1 MIRIQSRILL
11 GWLFFGIWL
20 RRFLIGLPFGLPF
33 GLPLR
38 RNALRL
44 NYLNEIFYIYRSYGI
59 NYQKSIYN
67 NMVFYNNQRKG
78 KFMNLGVKG
87 L

>member
-11 GWLFFGIWL
+11 GWLFFRIWL
-20 RRFLIGLPFGLPF
+20 RRFLIGLPFGLP
-33 GLPLR
+33 LR

-44 NYLNEIFYIYRSYGI
+44 SYLNEIFYFYRSYGI

-67 NMVFYNNQRKG
+67 NMVFYNNQWKG
-78 KFMNLGVKG
+78 IFMNLKVV
-87 L
+87 LYE